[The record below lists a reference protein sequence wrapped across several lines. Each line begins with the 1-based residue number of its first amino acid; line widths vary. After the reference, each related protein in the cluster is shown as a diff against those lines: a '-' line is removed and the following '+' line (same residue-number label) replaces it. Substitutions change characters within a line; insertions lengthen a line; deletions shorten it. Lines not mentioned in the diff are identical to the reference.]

1 MLIDSGHIL
10 VTLNVTK
17 NQMFLFFC
25 DCKKEK
31 KKEKENKKYDW

>member
-1 MLIDSGHIL
+1 MLIDGGHIL

-17 NQMFLFFC
+17 IRCFYFFC

-31 KKEKENKKYDW
+31 RKNKTKKYDW

>member
-17 NQMFLFFC
+17 IQMFLFFC
-25 DCKKEK
+25 DCKKG
-31 KKEKENKKYDW
+31 KKEKEKKDDG